1 MTYSIQNYSG
11 SRTYTV
17 TDGFVDRA
25 DLDIDLVG
33 KGTLGYGQSLN
44 TNFLK
49 ILENFNGDVPPPKA
63 VEGQLWWR
71 HSQQQLYV
79 YNSAGAFVSL
89 NPVSVTAFDMGN
101 IHIQNSSITNTY
113 TNANVNILA
122 NGTGFVTTNK
132 LGITGTT
139 TTKVLYVAANGSVQT
154 SGMTYNPTSDT
165 LTVTS
170 LNTTNIAGTL
180 TTAAQTAITSVG
192 ILNNLAV
199 TGTISATAGV
209 LLATASGNVGIGTS
223 STVSRLTVASSYNP
237 YIVGNM
243 ATITASGA
251 FGGGLSLK
259 DGLATSGLY
268 TTDLGNTLVFFTGQT
283 SSDAAVNKEKLRIDG
298 TSGNV
303 GIGVYSPSSFLH
315 LAKNTASGTYRTEM
329 RIDNQD
335 MRTTLAS
342 YYQYGVNWKTILR
355 SEAISSGAA
364 VPISFELGSTEVGRF
379 DVSGTLSLV
388 GGSGGPQLKMWNGG
402 DLVIYNG
409 DNTGAVTIYCDAAA
423 QAKVNGA
430 VVPGTNGTY
439 DLGTTALRWST
450 IWGKASSAVYA
461 DLAENYESDEN
472 YEPGTV
478 VEFGGEFEITE
489 AKANSTRVAGIVSTN
504 PGYLMNAEAKG
515 NFIIPIGLVGRV
527 PCKVVGP
534 VFKGDM
540 MVSAGD
546 GYAIASSAPN
556 IGTVIGKALENL
568 AGGIGIIEV
577 VVGRC

>member
-79 YNSAGAFVSL
+79 YNAAGAFVSL
-89 NPVSVTAFDMGN
+89 NPTSVTAFDMGN
-101 IHIQNSSITNTY
+101 IHIQDNSITNTY

-122 NGTGFVTTNK
+122 NGTGYVTANK

-139 TTKVLYVAANGSVQT
+139 TTKVLYTAANGSVQST
-154 SGMTYNPTSDT
+154 AMTYNPTSDT
-165 LTVTS
+165 LTAAYLTAS
-170 LNTTNIAGTL
+170 TGISGTL
-180 TTAAQTAITSVG
+180 TTASQPNITTVG
-192 ILNNLAV
+192 TLGNLAV
-199 TGTISATAGV
+199 TGNISATGNVAVNGNITAINNV
-209 LLATASGNVGIGTS
+209 GIGTASPQRKLDVEQAGTDYQLRIGDTGGNYYDIGRNTSTGLLTFNGNQAVASGYKFSTVNGDRLIIDTNGNVGIGTS
-223 STVSRLTVASSYNP
+223 PSYKLDIATGSGQYTTAINIQPSTH
-237 YIVGNM
+237 
-243 ATITASGA
+243 
-251 FGGGLSLK
+251 
-259 DGLATSGLY
+259 ATSRR
-268 TTDLGNTLVFFTGQT
+268 
-283 SSDAAVNKEKLRIDG
+283 A
-298 TSGNV
+298 
-303 GIGVYSPSSFLH
+303 
-315 LAKNTASGTYRTEM
+315 
-329 RIDNQD
+329 
-335 MRTTLAS
+335 
-342 YYQYGVNWKTILR
+342 
-355 SEAISSGAA
+355 AISVGSWLLHQDTNGNGTKDFAIYDANVPAQRLLIDTTGGIILNGGA
-364 VPISFELGSTEVGRF
+364 
-379 DVSGTLSLV
+379 
-388 GGSGGPQLKMWNGG
+388 GGAQLTMRNGG
-402 DLVIYNG
+402 DLVIYNAT
-409 DNTGAVTIYCDAAA
+409 NTGAATLYCDT
-423 QAKVNGA
+423 NLILSTNSSI
-430 VVPGTNGTY
+430 VPGTNGTL
-439 DLGTTALRWST
+439 DLGTTALRWNT

-461 DLAENYESDEN
+461 DLAENYESDQN

-568 AGGIGIIEV
+568 AGGIGVIEV

>member
-1 MTYSIQNYSG
+1 MTYSIQNYAG
-11 SRTYTV
+11 TKTYTV
-17 TDGFVDRA
+17 TDGYVDRA

-49 ILENFNGDVPPPKA
+49 ILENFNGDTPPPKA

-79 YNSAGAFVSL
+79 YNAAGAFVSL
-89 NPVSVTAFDMGN
+89 NPTAVTSLDMGN
-101 IHIQNSSITNTY
+101 IHIQDNSITNTY

-122 NGTGFVTTNK
+122 NGTGYVTANK

-139 TTKVLYVAANGSVQT
+139 TTKVLYVAANGSVQST
-154 SGMTYNPTSDT
+154 SVTYNPTSDT
-165 LTVTS
+165 LTASYLTAS
-170 LNTTNIAGTL
+170 TGISGTL

-192 ILNNLAV
+192 TLNNLAV
-199 TGTISATAGV
+199 TGNVAATGNITAISNVGIGTASPSNLLHLKAATNPVIRLEGASDSGYVDYNGTRLQLSAGGGSMYFV
-209 LLATASGNVGIGTS
+209 AGNGTKMTLDSSGNVGIGTS
-223 STVSRLTVASSYNP
+223 
-237 YIVGNM
+237 
-243 ATITASGA
+243 
-251 FGGGLSLK
+251 
-259 DGLATSGLY
+259 
-268 TTDLGNTLVFFTGQT
+268 
-283 SSDAAVNKEKLRIDG
+283 
-298 TSGNV
+298 
-303 GIGVYSPSSFLH
+303 PSSFLH
-315 LAKNTASGTYRTEM
+315 LSKTTASGTYRTEM

-335 MRTTLAS
+335 QRTTIAS
-342 YYQYGVNWKTILR
+342 YYQSGVAQKTILR

-364 VPISFELGSTEVGRF
+364 IPISFELGVTEVGRF
-379 DVSGTLSLV
+379 DTSGTLSLT
-388 GGSGGPQLKMWNGG
+388 GGSGGAQLKMWNGG
-402 DLVIYNG
+402 DLVIYNQ
-409 DNTGAVTIYCDAAA
+409 DNTGTVSIYCDTAA

-439 DLGTTALRWST
+439 DLGTTSLRWNT

-461 DLAENYESDEN
+461 DLAENYEADQN

-504 PGYLMNAEAKG
+504 PGYLMNSEAKG

-546 GYAIASSAPN
+546 GYAIASSAPDV
-556 IGTVIGKALENL
+556 GTVIGKALENL
-568 AGGIGIIEV
+568 AGGVGVIEV

>member
-11 SRTYTV
+11 SKTYTV
-17 TDGFVDRA
+17 TDGYVDRA

-49 ILENFNGDVPPPKA
+49 ILENFNGDTPPPKA

-79 YNSAGAFVSL
+79 YNAAGAFVSL

-101 IHIQNSSITNTY
+101 IHIQDSSITNTY

-170 LNTTNIAGTL
+170 LNGTNIAGTL

-192 ILNNLAV
+192 TLNNLAV
-199 TGTISATAGV
+199 TGNIAATGNITAIS
-209 LLATASGNVGIGTS
+209 NVGIGTASPQRKLDIEQLSTDYQVRIGDTGGNYYDIGRNTTTGLLTFNGNQAVASGYKFSTVNGDRLVINTVGNMGLGMTPSTDTTYRWLQIVGNS
-223 STVSRLTVASSYNP
+223 STV
-237 YIVGNM
+237 
-243 ATITASGA
+243 
-251 FGGGLSLK
+251 GGVVQ
-259 DGLATSGLY
+259 T
-268 TTDLGNTLVFFTGQT
+268 QT
-283 SSDAAVNKEKLRIDG
+283 SSGEVTAHLFNNSAAGYIG
-298 TSGNV
+298 T
-303 GIGVYSPSSFLH
+303 
-315 LAKNTASGTYRTEM
+315 GT
-329 RIDNQD
+329 NHP
-335 MRTTLAS
+335 L
-342 YYQYGVNWKTILR
+342 ILR
-355 SEAISSGAA
+355 VNAN
-364 VPISFELGSTEVGRF
+364 EVGQF
-379 DVSGTLSLV
+379 NTSGTLVL
-388 GGSGGPQLKMWNGG
+388 SGGGGGTQILMQNGG
-402 DLVIYNG
+402 DLVINNAA
-409 DNTGAVTIYCDAAA
+409 NTGSVKLNCDNDK
-423 QAKVNGA
+423 QLLTNSSI
-430 VVPGTNGTY
+430 VPGTNGTL
-439 DLGTTALRWST
+439 DLGTTDLRWST

-461 DLAENYESDEN
+461 DLAENYEADQN

-478 VEFGGEFEITE
+478 VEFGGEFEVTQ
-489 AKANSTRVAGIVSTN
+489 AKTNSTRVAGIVSTN

-546 GYAIASSAPN
+546 GYAVASSAPN

-568 AGGIGIIEV
+568 AGGVGVIEV

>member
-79 YNSAGAFVSL
+79 YNAAGAFVSL
-89 NPVSVTAFDMGN
+89 NPTSVTAFDMGN
-101 IHIQNSSITNTY
+101 IHIQDSSITNTF

-139 TTKVLYVAANGSVQT
+139 TTKVLYVAANGSVQS

-170 LNTTNIAGTL
+170 LNATNIAGTL

-192 ILNNLAV
+192 TLNNLAV

-209 LLATASGNVGIGTS
+209 LLATSSGNVGINTPTPTVKLQVTTAAQGIDGIVVQNGTQSLTLRPNS
-223 STVSRLTVASSYNP
+223 S
-237 YIVGNM
+237 
-243 ATITASGA
+243 SGA
-251 FGGGLSLK
+251 SNPIVQTGDTALI
-259 DGLATSGLY
+259 Y
-268 TTDLGNTLVFFTGQT
+268 TTGIGTGNFVIAPWNNNLSGIRLD
-283 SSDAAVNKEKLRIDG
+283 S
-298 TSGNV
+298 SGNV
-303 GIGVYSPSSFLH
+303 GIGVSSPGNKLDI
-315 LAKNTASGTYRTEM
+315 AT
-329 RIDNQD
+329 
-335 MRTTLAS
+335 
-342 YYQYGVNWKTILR
+342 
-355 SEAISSGAA
+355 
-364 VPISFELGSTEVGRF
+364 
-379 DVSGTLSLV
+379 
-388 GGSGGPQLKMWNGG
+388 GSGQYATAINIQPSTHATSRRAAINVGSWLLHQDTNGNGTKDFAIYDANVPAQRLLIDTTGGIILNGGAGGAQLTMRNGG
-402 DLVIYNG
+402 DLVIYNAT
-409 DNTGAVTIYCDAAA
+409 NTGAATLYCDT
-423 QAKVNGA
+423 NLILSTNSSI
-430 VVPGTNGTY
+430 VPGTNGTL
-439 DLGTTALRWST
+439 DLGTTALRWNT

-461 DLAENYESDEN
+461 DLAENYESDQN

-568 AGGIGIIEV
+568 AGGIGVIEV